1 MRVTTAGQTQA
12 IISRLLQSQSALSA
26 AQERATTGLKVG
38 KMSDDP
44 TSASTI
50 VRDSAA
56 LRGITQYSRNVQG
69 VTASLNAEDS
79 ALQQLNDLMNR
90 AKEVGV
96 EVNTATATPTARAAA
111 AAEVQQILTQAV
123 AIANTK
129 SGNEY
134 VFGGTNN
141 DGRQPFDA
149 SSATFVPSDPSTSAG
164 PPIPRF
170 PTGVRTIEVGAGGQT
185 LNGAHDGTSVF
196 LGYTGGAPDATR
208 GVLPALK
215 QLAQA
220 LGGADPSQIG
230 GAISTLDDA
239 FDQTQVRIGE
249 LGARQNQTDSVGS
262 GLTALQST
270 LTQHKADLSEVDA
283 AQAYTEMVARQT
295 AYQTAMLASSKVM
308 GLSLTEYLR

>member
-1 MRVTTAGQTQA
+1 M
-12 IISRLLQSQSALSA
+12 
-26 AQERATTGLKVG
+26 
-38 KMSDDP
+38 
-44 TSASTI
+44 
-50 VRDSAA
+50 
-56 LRGITQYSRNVQG
+56 
-69 VTASLNAEDS
+69 
-79 ALQQLNDLMNR
+79 
-90 AKEVGV
+90 
-96 EVNTATATPTARAAA
+96 
-111 AAEVQQILTQAV
+111 
-123 AIANTK
+123 
-129 SGNEY
+129 
-134 VFGGTNN
+134 
-141 DGRQPFDA
+141 
-149 SSATFVPSDPSTSAG
+149 
-164 PPIPRF
+164 
-170 PTGVRTIEVGAGGQT
+170 
-185 LNGAHDGTSVF
+185 F